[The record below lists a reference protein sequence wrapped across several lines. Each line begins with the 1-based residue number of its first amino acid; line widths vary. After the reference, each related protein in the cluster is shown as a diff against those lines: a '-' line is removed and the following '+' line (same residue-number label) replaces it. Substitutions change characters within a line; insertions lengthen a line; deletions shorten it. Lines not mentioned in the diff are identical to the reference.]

1 VFNTTLFSDTRLY
14 ESDWFIKSRNG
25 QFRLMYGY
33 LNLYAQNV
41 CRMRLI
47 FTVAVVLLGLLLSQ
61 GAQAQTISGTV
72 KDKATGETLIGVNIF
87 NQDNVGASS
96 NIDGEYTLKLSEG
109 DHTISFKF
117 IGYELLKKKV
127 SLKAGEALDLSLGMS
142 TASTTLDLVVVT
154 GSQFEKKVSEE
165 MVTVDVVQQY
175 LIENTASPDLKA
187 AVGKVPGVT
196 ILDGQA
202 SIRGGGGYSYG
213 VGSRVQLVVDGLP
226 MLTGDLKDIQWS
238 SIPMETVKQIE
249 VVKGASSGLYGSG
262 AMNGVIHVRTGWAK
276 EKPETTFRIY
286 QGVYSNPKVKEARWW
301 DKSFSPSFTG
311 AFFSHRQKVKNFD
324 IVAGAHASSDLTYL
338 QRGHRQAFRANIKMR
353 YRSNK
358 VKGLSYGLNASG
370 QYQQSG
376 RFVLWSNNLEGAYKP
391 LDGTSSTDKYMFV
404 NVDPWI
410 QYSSKKGGMHSL
422 KGRYFRVERRNDSW
436 EDPSASN
443 VMFFDYRF
451 QNEFKHKFR
460 LTAGIQYQYIWS
472 FSTLYP
478 DAGNIITHNPSIY
491 AQVEKNFIDRIS
503 LLVGVRNEWNE
514 VVTLGSETTLPIVRA
529 GANFKVAKKTNIRAS
544 FGQSFRFPSV
554 GEKYI
559 DASLGPLKILP
570 NQDLKSERGWSAE
583 LAVKQGFRVS
593 KWNAYFDFAIF
604 WMEFKD
610 MVEYRFG
617 IFDVPDETEPTLGFK
632 PFNVS
637 NARVAGVEFGLT
649 GDGSIGPIPVRVFL
663 GYTFNYPADLQADTS
678 QRNVDVYIQNFFQSI
693 RNSDSLTESQSILKY
708 RITNV
713 FKADIE
719 MDLWKFTLGYSVVYN
734 SYINRIDGEFET
746 FLPGFSEYR
755 ELNNAGVWKM
765 DARFMF
771 RISKRSSVSLLAK
784 NFLNEFYSLRPGIM
798 EAPRS
803 FALQYKLKI

>member
-1 VFNTTLFSDTRLY
+1 
-14 ESDWFIKSRNG
+14 
-25 QFRLMYGY
+25 
-33 LNLYAQNV
+33 
-41 CRMRLI
+41 MRLI
-47 FTVAVVLLGLLLSQ
+47 GGVLVFLFFVGIQ
-61 GAQAQTISGTV
+61 DAIAQTISGKV
-72 KDKATGETLIGVNIF
+72 KDKATGETLIGVNIY

-96 NIDGEYTLKLSEG
+96 NIDGEYSLKLPEG
-109 DHTISFKF
+109 EHTISFKF
-117 IGYELLKKKV
+117 LGYEVLKKNV
-127 SLKAGEALDLSLGMS
+127 TLLDGESRTLDVGLS

-175 LIENTASPDLKA
+175 LIENTATPDLKG

-213 VGSRVQLVVDGLP
+213 VGSRVQLVIDDLP
-226 MLTGDLKDIQWS
+226 LLTGDLKDIQWS
-238 SIPMETVKQIE
+238 AIPMETVEQIE

-286 QGVYSNPKVKEARWW
+286 QGIYTNPKVAEARWW
-301 DKSFSPSFTG
+301 NKSFSPSFTG
-311 AFFSHRQKVKNFD
+311 AFFSHRQKVKNVD
-324 IVAGAHASSDLTYL
+324 IVVGAHASSDLTYL
-338 QRGHRQAFRANIKMR
+338 QKGHRQAFRGNFKTR
-353 YRSNK
+353 WRNTK
-358 VKGLSYGLNASG
+358 VKGLAYGLNGSG

-376 RFVLWSNNLEGAYKP
+376 RFVLWSNNTDGAYKP
-391 LDGTSSTDKYMFV
+391 LDGTSSEDKYMFV

-410 QYSSKKGGMHSL
+410 QYSNEKIGMHSL
-422 KGRYFRVERRNDSW
+422 KARYYRVERRDTDW

-451 QNEFKHKFR
+451 QNEFKYKFR

-478 DAGNIITHNPSIY
+478 DAGNIITHNPSLY
-491 AQVEKNFIDRIS
+491 AQVEKNFIDKIT
-503 LLVGVRNEWNE
+503 LLVGIRNEWNE
-514 VVTLGSETTLPIVRA
+514 VVTLGTETTLPIVRA

-544 FGQSFRFPSV
+544 FGQSFRFPSL

-570 NQDLKSERGWSAE
+570 NQDLESERGWSAE

-593 KWNAYFDFAIF
+593 KWNAYFDFSLF
-604 WMEFKD
+604 WMEFRD

-617 IFDVPDETEPTLGFK
+617 IFDVPDEPESVIGFK

-637 NARVAGVEFGLT
+637 KARVAGVEFGLT

-663 GYTFNYPADLQADTS
+663 GYTFNYPADLQADTT
-678 QRNVDVYIQNFFQSI
+678 QENVEVFIQNFFTSI
-693 RNSDSLTESQSILKY
+693 GNSDSLTESSSILKY

-719 MDLWKFTLGYSVVYN
+719 MDFWKFTLGYSVTYN
-734 SYINRIDGEFET
+734 SYMNRIDAEFET

-755 ELNNAGVWKM
+755 ELNNAGIWKM

-771 RISKRSSVSLLAK
+771 NISKRSSVSLVAN
-784 NFLNEFYSLRPGIM
+784 NFLNEFYSLRPGVM